1 MADKEEPI
9 KRARA
14 YRRRAEE
21 IVTLADAM
29 KDRICRT
36 AMLRIAAS
44 YETMARTA
52 EHTAEAIKPFE
63 IEFVQPHDE
72 PLRNRAGGR
81 G

>member
-1 MADKEEPI
+1 MANKEEPI
-9 KRARA
+9 KRAKA

-29 KDRICRT
+29 KDKTCRIS
-36 AMLRIAAS
+36 MLRIAAS

-52 EHTAEAIKPFE
+52 EHSGGSE
-63 IEFVQPHDE
+63 ILQLPREE
-72 PLRNRAGGR
+72 PLRGRAGGW